1 MIEPKQIV
9 PIEIAYSMMNTGRC
23 YVCTKHVR
31 PPGEVRWASCAP
43 CRAESYARERERSL
57 EGLRR
62 VIDPRSPA
70 TILADRLV
78 ATFGK
83 TDAHRVLD
91 AVLDRVPVH
100 ELAALAYDWAGF
112 WARPKQILPPGEWR
126 SCGLFGARGTGK
138 TRTCTSHIVEEVQA
152 GRARCIGLAAQNLD
166 KTIDVQVGGIIEASP
181 SWFRPHWQATAAR
194 LEWPNGAL
202 AYAHTPEVPGA
213 IRSHNFDLTWLSEVQ
228 SWPTATRNEA
238 YLNFQFATRVGYAR
252 TIWDAT
258 PKRRHPMLRGFIAR
272 SESEPDRHIII
283 RSTIY
288 ENARNLG
295 SGVIDDLEREF
306 GGTLQGREE
315 LLGEMLDESESAL
328 IKQAWI
334 DKARRDV
341 PHVLTRRVIGIDPA
355 VTSRAGN
362 DKTGIIEAGIGVDGQ
377 AYILGDYSGRHAPA
391 KWAEI
396 VLEKYVKNGCD
407 CVVVETNK
415 GGELVT
421 QNLRAHAGWKNLQ
434 IVTVGK
440 DETPSRASGVVNL
453 KEVHARGPKEDR
465 AQPLA
470 TAYERGRVSH
480 VRGVDLSALEDTI
493 TTWEPTPGQ
502 RSPDALDAEVHAVGE
517 LLGFLTNKASAAESF
532 KGISAVAAAIA
543 QPSGGPMNLAALLGG
558 SGFGGRI

>member
-1 MIEPKQIV
+1 MVMSLAALGPDRAKEAIRLVLHGFTVTERALLRTRWSFWARAKQL
-9 PIEIAYSMMNTGRC
+9 PPQGDWRTWGFLTGR
-23 YVCTKHVR
+23 
-31 PPGEVRWASCAP
+31 G
-43 CRAESYARERERSL
+43 
-57 EGLRR
+57 
-62 VIDPRSPA
+62 
-70 TILADRLV
+70 
-78 ATFGK
+78 FGK
-83 TDAHRVLD
+83 TIAISKFINSEVEAGNAPLI
-91 AVLDRVPVH
+91 
-100 ELAALAYDWAGF
+100 AL
-112 WARPKQILPPGEWR
+112 
-126 SCGLFGARGTGK
+126 GA
-138 TRTCTSHIVEEVQA
+138 Q
-152 GRARCIGLAAQNLD
+152 D
-166 KTIDVQVGGIIEASP
+166 EASSVAIQVLGP
-181 SWFRPHWQATAAR
+181 SGLIATASPWFKPQWEASR
-194 LEWPNGAL
+194 LELVWPNGSR
-202 AYAHTPEVPGA
+202 AYVRTPEVPGK
-213 IRSHNFDLTWLSEVQ
+213 IRGLEYHLSWLSELQ
-228 SWPTATRNEA
+228 SWPAATRQES
-238 YLNFQFATRVGYAR
+238 YDNFMLSTRLGKAR
-252 TIWDAT
+252 IAWDST
-258 PKRRHPMLRGFIAR
+258 PKRRHPILKELISS
-272 SESEPDRHIII
+272 SESEPMKHVIVRG
-283 RSTIY
+283 TTY
-288 ENARNLG
+288 ENPHLADGYTAEMDRL
-295 SGVIDDLEREF
+295 F
-306 GGTLQGREE
+306 GGTQRGREE

-328 IKQAWI
+328 IRQAWI
-334 DKARRDV
+334 DGARRPMPDR
-341 PHVLTRRVIGIDPA
+341 LTRRVIGIDPA

-362 DKTGIIEAGIGVDGQ
+362 DKTGIVEAGLGVDGQ

-396 VLEKYVKNGCD
+396 VLEKYVRNGCD

-532 KGISAVAAAIA
+532 KGITAVAAAIA
-543 QPSGGPMNLAALLGG
+543 QPVGPMNLAALLGG